1 MVQPTPW
8 QAGKTPQA
16 QAVSPSRAA
25 GGAPRRQVDVANAL
39 ATVRPLLVALRPV
52 LVLCRGSWGY
62 LIAAIGSIITLYS
75 LFQPWVNASSTDGK
89 IKATPFGKF
98 EISSSLVALWSG
110 SPPPAAKINGT
121 WAVLACITIAV
132 ICVAAVVNLRART
145 QALSTLVMGASIALS
160 LFVVFALVH
169 MNGKAPDVRNMVG
182 NGPARDLGSQVG
194 MIVRWASGNS
204 GYALPGVRRYTW
216 TTAGLTSWAWFAG
229 AMAVVSAVAAIA
241 QWVRNRPSGPI
252 QIPLRMP
259 IVITRP
265 SSGAT
270 PAEPAPAPQ
279 QPSTSPQPAPEP
291 QQTSPAPQQASTE
304 AATQQAPAGSAPQPA
319 APDPATKRPSPDPD
333 QTN

>member
-25 GGAPRRQVDVANAL
+25 RGAPRRQVDVASTL
-39 ATVRPLLVALRPV
+39 TSLRLLHARLRPH
-52 LVLCRGSWGY
+52 LVLFQGNWGY
-62 LIAAIGSIITLYS
+62 LGAALGGVITLYA

-121 WAVLACITIAV
+121 WAVLACIAIAV
-132 ICVAAVVNLRART
+132 IVVAAVVNLRAHTR
-145 QALSTLVMGASIALS
+145 ALSTLVMGSSIALS

-182 NGPARDLGSQVG
+182 NGPTRDLGSQVG

-229 AMAVVSAVAAIA
+229 AMAVISAVAAIA
-241 QWVRNRPSGPI
+241 QWVRNRPAGPI

-265 SSGAT
+265 SSG
-270 PAEPAPAPQ
+270 PAPAQPAPAPQ
-279 QPSTSPQPAPEP
+279 QPSASPQPAPEP
-291 QQTSPAPQQASTE
+291 QQPAPAPQQASPE
-304 AATQQAPAGSAPQPA
+304 VAAQQAPEA
-319 APDPATKRPSPDPD
+319 AAQQTPPDPATKRPSPDPD

>member
-1 MVQPTPW
+1 M
-8 QAGKTPQA
+8 
-16 QAVSPSRAA
+16 
-25 GGAPRRQVDVANAL
+25 L
-39 ATVRPLLVALRPV
+39 RPL
-52 LVLCRGSWGY
+52 LVLCRGNWGY
-62 LIAAIGSIITLYS
+62 LGAAIGSVITLYA

-132 ICVAAVVNLRART
+132 IIVAAVVNLRAHT
-145 QALSTLVMGASIALS
+145 QALSTLVMGSSIALS

-182 NGPARDLGSQVG
+182 NGPTRDLGSQVG

-241 QWVRNRPSGPI
+241 QWVRNRPAGPI

-265 SSGAT
+265 SSG
-270 PAEPAPAPQ
+270 PAQPAPEPQ
-279 QPSTSPQPAPEP
+279 QPSASPQPAPEP
-291 QQTSPAPQQASTE
+291 QQPSPAPRQASTE
-304 AATQQAPAGSAPQPA
+304 AASQQAPPEAAPQPA
-319 APDPATKRPSPDPD
+319 APDPATKRPSPGPD
-333 QTN
+333 QTS

>member
-25 GGAPRRQVDVANAL
+25 SGASRRQVDIANAL
-39 ATVRPLLVALRPV
+39 ATLRPLLAALRPV
-52 LVLCRGSWGY
+52 LVLCRGHWGY
-62 LIAAIGSIITLYS
+62 LGAAIGGVITLYA
-75 LFQPWVNASSTDGK
+75 LFQPWINASSTDGK

-98 EISSSLVALWSG
+98 EISSSLVALWAG

-132 ICVAAVVNLRART
+132 IVVAAVINLRAQTR
-145 QALSTLVMGASIALS
+145 ALSTLVMGSSIALT
-160 LFVVFALVH
+160 LFVIFALVH
-169 MNGKAPDVRNMVG
+169 INNKAPDVRNMVG
-182 NGPARDLGSQVG
+182 NGPTRDLGSQVG

-241 QWVRNRPSGPI
+241 QWVRNRPAGPI

-265 SSGAT
+265 SSGPD
-270 PAEPAPAPQ
+270 PAQPAPAPQ
-279 QPSTSPQPAPEP
+279 QPSASPQPAPEP
-291 QQTSPAPQQASTE
+291 QQPAPASQQATTE
-304 AATQQAPAGSAPQPA
+304 TASQQTP
-319 APDPATKRPSPDPD
+319 PDPATKRPSPDPD